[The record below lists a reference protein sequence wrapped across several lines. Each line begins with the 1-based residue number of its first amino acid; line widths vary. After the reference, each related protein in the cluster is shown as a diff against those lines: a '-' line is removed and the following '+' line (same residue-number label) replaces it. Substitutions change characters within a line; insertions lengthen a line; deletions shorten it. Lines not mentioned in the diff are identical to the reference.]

1 MLWPDEKRVPYA
13 AIRERMTSAE
23 GKRMRAA
30 FVEHMQH

>member
-23 GKRMRAA
+23 PSGCAA